1 MDYEQAIKVINL
13 TQTWGDLHGWDDNGD
28 DYNGTVTRMA
38 SVYPNDPDETIEY
51 LVTARVALY
60 RDLPCQVVE
69 YLKVERLE
77 FDEAGVKE
85 ISRIEVQPKDFD
97 LIPSILA
104 KADEL
109 LEETI

>member
-13 TQTWGDLHGWDDNGD
+13 NQDWADMHDWDDNSEG
-28 DYNGTVTRMA
+28 YTVTRMA
-38 SVYPNDPDETIEY
+38 SVYPNAPDETIEY
-51 LVTARVALY
+51 LVTARVVLY

-77 FDEAGVKE
+77 FDENGVKE
-85 ISRIEVQPKDFD
+85 ISRIEVEPKDFD
-97 LIPSILA
+97 LISNILT